1 MKYLCLIYLNEDAM
15 NALPPSE
22 WEALMKECIAYS
34 DQLQT
39 SRYYLAGDALESVH
53 TATTVRLRN
62 GKLSATDGP
71 FAETKEQLAGYCLLE
86 ARDLNEAIQL
96 ASKLPPARYGGVE
109 VRPIREMEESFIQA
123 AS

>member
-1 MKYLCLIYLNEDAM
+1 MKYLCLIYLDEEAM
-15 NALPPSE
+15 NALPSSE
-22 WEALMKECIAYS
+22 WNALIRECIAYS
-34 DQLQT
+34 DQLQA
-39 SRYYLAGDALESVH
+39 SHYYLAGDALESVH
-53 TATTVRLRN
+53 TATTVRWRN

-109 VRPIREMEESFIQA
+109 VRPIRELEESLVQA
-123 AS
+123 VS

>member
-1 MKYLCLIYLNEDAM
+1 MKYLCLIYLDEEAM

-22 WEALMKECIAYS
+22 WNALIRECIAYS
-34 DQLQT
+34 DQLQA
-39 SRYYLAGDALESVH
+39 SHYYLAGDALESVH
-53 TATTVRLRN
+53 TATTVRWRN

-86 ARDLNEAIQL
+86 ARDLNEAMQL

-109 VRPIREMEESFIQA
+109 VRPVREMEETLVQA

>member
-1 MKYLCLIYLNEDAM
+1 MKYLCLIYLDEEAM

-22 WEALMKECIAYS
+22 WNALIRECIAYS
-34 DQLQT
+34 DQLQA
-39 SRYYLAGDALESVH
+39 SHYYLAGDALESVH
-53 TATTVRLRN
+53 TATTVRWRN

-109 VRPIREMEESFIQA
+109 VRPIRELEESLVQTV
-123 AS
+123 S

>member
-1 MKYLCLIYLNEDAM
+1 MKYLCLIYLDEEAM
-15 NALPPSE
+15 NALPPAE
-22 WEALMKECIAYS
+22 WKALVRECNAYS
-34 DQLQT
+34 EQLQA
-39 SRYYLAGDALESVH
+39 SHYYLAGDALESVH
-53 TATTVRLRN
+53 TATTVRVRN

-96 ASKLPPARYGGVE
+96 ASKLPPARYGSVE
-109 VRPIREMEESFIQA
+109 VRPIRELHESYVRA

>member
-1 MKYLCLIYLNEDAM
+1 MKYLCLIYLDEEAM

-22 WEALMKECIAYS
+22 WNALIRECIAYS
-34 DQLQT
+34 DQLQA
-39 SRYYLAGDALESVH
+39 SHYYLAGDALESVH
-53 TATTVRLRN
+53 TATTVRWRN

-109 VRPIREMEESFIQA
+109 VRPIRELEESLVQA
-123 AS
+123 VS

>member
-1 MKYLCLIYLNEDAM
+1 MKYLCLIDLDEEAM

-22 WEALMKECIAYS
+22 WNALIRECIAYS
-34 DQLQT
+34 DQLQA
-39 SRYYLAGDALESVH
+39 SHYYLAGDALESVH
-53 TATTVRLRN
+53 TATTVRWRN

-96 ASKLPPARYGGVE
+96 ASKLPPARYGSVE
-109 VRPIREMEESFIQA
+109 VRPIRELEESLVQA
-123 AS
+123 VS